1 MVSQTENGLQVSM
14 EEGAA
19 WSRKLVIT
27 VPADRVRSA
36 RARVSKRLAKRV
48 RIPGF
53 RKGKVPTH
61 IMESRYAQDID
72 RQTQQTLIDDAFQ
85 EAVRTND
92 LEPIGE
98 PLVASVDYDPG
109 AELTFEVR
117 FDIQPQINLTRL
129 GGFRVKRPGVELQD
143 SEIDKQLEHI
153 RRQAAL
159 WKPVDQH
166 PESGD
171 NVEVE
176 ITNLEGEDQET
187 RPYRFVLGE
196 GRAIPGVETAIM
208 RLKPGESDEFS
219 VAFPEDFPEEEKRGL
234 EQQLRIELKSVF
246 EEELPEIDDEFAR
259 SVGEFEDL
267 ESLRVAV
274 STDLLKGKQREAET
288 QVERQIIEQIIESNT
303 FEVPETMVKRYL
315 NAILGAPP
323 EGADPEAV
331 KAAQDGA
338 RPAAIWGIKRTLIL
352 QKIAE
357 SQGFEASAE
366 EVGERVEAI
375 AKRAGRPVSE
385 VRAHLAKSGDLK
397 DLERQL
403 IDEKV
408 LNFLKE
414 QSQIESGEA

>member
-98 PLVASVDYDPG
+98 PVVASVDYDPG

-117 FDIQPQINLTRL
+117 FDIKPQINLTRL

-143 SEIDKQLEHI
+143 SEIDKQIEHI

-159 WKPVDQH
+159 WKPVDRH

-176 ITNLEGEDQET
+176 ITNLEGEDRET

-267 ESLRVAV
+267 ASLREAV

-331 KAAQDGA
+331 RAAQDGA

-357 SQGFEASAE
+357 SQGFDASAE

-385 VRAHLAKSGDLK
+385 VRAHLVKSGDLK